1 MAISERV
8 KRLLWA
14 RSGGFCQNPSC
25 QKDFFVFF
33 ADGTITSIEELA
45 HIIAKSNKGPRS
57 EEKIDTKL
65 KDEYENI
72 ILLCPNCHT
81 LIDKN
86 QDRYPFETLKEWKKK
101 HEQRIKDLFELPI
114 YQDRKS
120 LGRDIHKI
128 LLENKLIFQT
138 YGPDSEHSN
147 SLLTDAQKVWI
158 RYIHSKI
165 LPNNRKIVQ
174 LLSRNIHLLT
184 EEEKLIFEKFKI
196 HQEAFE
202 YNHIS
207 GDKNS
212 SAPLFPPEMEGI
224 LKEE

>member
-45 HIIAKSNKGPRS
+45 HIIAKSDKGPRS
-57 EEKIDTKL
+57 EEKIDIKL

-81 LIDKN
+81 LVDKN
-86 QDRYPFETLKEWKKK
+86 PDQYPVKILKEWKRN
-101 HEQRIKDLFELPI
+101 HEQRIKDLFEVPI

-120 LGRDIHKI
+120 LRREIHKI
-128 LLENKLIFQT
+128 LLGNKQIFQT
-138 YGPDSEHSN
+138 YGPHSRHSN
-147 SLLTDAQKVWI
+147 SLLTDAQKAWI
-158 RYIHSKI
+158 RYVHTKI
-165 LPNNRKIVQ
+165 LPNNRKVVQ
-174 LLSRNIHLLT
+174 LLSKNIHLLT

-202 YNHIS
+202 YNHVS

-212 SAPLFPPEMEGI
+212 SASLFPLEMWEI
-224 LKEE
+224 LKD

>member
-45 HIIAKSNKGPRS
+45 HIIAKSDKGPRS
-57 EEKIDTKL
+57 EEKIDIRL

-86 QDRYPFETLKEWKKK
+86 PDQYPVETLKEWKKN
-101 HEQRIKDLFELPI
+101 HEQRIKDLFEVPI

-120 LGRDIHKI
+120 LRREIHKI
-128 LLENKLIFQT
+128 LLENKQIFQT
-138 YGPDSEHSN
+138 YGPHSRHSN
-147 SLLTDAQKVWI
+147 SLLTDAQKAWI
-158 RYIHSKI
+158 QYVHTKI
-165 LPNNRKIVQ
+165 IPNNRKIVQ
-174 LLSRNIHLLT
+174 LLSKNIHLLT

-202 YNHIS
+202 YNHVS

-212 SAPLFPPEMEGI
+212 SAPLFPLEMWEI
-224 LKEE
+224 LKD

>member
-33 ADGTITSIEELA
+33 ADGTITSMEELA
-45 HIIAKSNKGPRS
+45 HIIARSNKGPRS
-57 EEKIDTKL
+57 EKGINTKL
-65 KDEYENI
+65 KDDYENI

-86 QDRYPFETLKEWKKK
+86 PDQYPVGILKEWKKN
-101 HEQRIKDLFELPI
+101 HEQSIKSLFSVPI
-114 YQDRKS
+114 YQDRGS
-120 LGRDIHKI
+120 LRREINKI
-128 LLENKLIFQT
+128 LLENKQIFQT
-138 YGPDSEHSN
+138 YGPHSVHSN
-147 SLLTDAQKVWI
+147 YLLTDAEKAWI
-158 RYIHSKI
+158 RYIHLKI
-165 LPNNRKIVQ
+165 LPNNRKIVE
-174 LLSRNIHLLT
+174 LLSKNIHLLT
-184 EEEKLIFEKFKI
+184 EEEKLILEKFKI

-202 YNHIS
+202 YNHVS

-212 SAPLFPPEMEGI
+212 SAPLFPSEMEDF
-224 LKEE
+224 LKE